1 MPKCNASVRIEYND
15 FTTPLYQL
23 LHLVPLFLFQWAILS
38 LFFVYFRSFHKKFN
52 QLMWKYVSPASSLG
66 FKLTTSCTSV
76 FSQNHSLSPVLDS
89 NSQPLATSVFS
100 QNHSLLSFSS
110 LGFELTTSC
119 NISLLPRPLDH
130 SFLSFSLPFSYIY
143 FAAIHFPAKKFS
155 FLRQKFFLFGSSFKK
170 NFFLLLLQVARPRL
184 RQRIRLRPTARGRS
198 TLATDRHSFSN
209 AKTRTRPEES
219 SKWQGELEIWSGCV
233 RLVTGPIRIIFSVIL
248 RYAGFEHS
256 DWLTNLE

>member
-1 MPKCNASVRIEYND
+1 MGYPQ
-15 FTTPLYQL
+15 PLFRLFSIFSQKIQPINVKICQSSIQSWIQTHNL
-23 LHLVPLFLFQWAILS
+23 LHIS
-38 LFFVYFRSFHKKFN
+38 LLPK
-52 QLMWKYVSPASSLG
+52 P
-66 FKLTTSCTSV
+66 
-76 FSQNHSLSPVLDS
+76 
-89 NSQPLATSVFS
+89 
-100 QNHSLLSFSS
+100 LSFSS

-219 SKWQGELEIWSGCV
+219 SK
-233 RLVTGPIRIIFSVIL
+233 
-248 RYAGFEHS
+248 
-256 DWLTNLE
+256 

>member
-100 QNHSLLSFSS
+100 QDHSTTLSSLSLYHFPTFILRPFTFPPKSLAFCVKSFFYLAALLKKTFFCFSS
-110 LGFELTTSC
+110 RWRGPGSVNGSGFVRRRE
-119 NISLLPRPLDH
+119 DG
-130 SFLSFSLPFSYIY
+130 
-143 FAAIHFPAKKFS
+143 
-155 FLRQKFFLFGSSFKK
+155 LRL
-170 NFFLLLLQVARPRL
+170 
-184 RQRIRLRPTARGRS
+184 QRIATRS
-198 TLATDRHSFSN
+198 QMPKHEQDQRNH
-209 AKTRTRPEES
+209 
-219 SKWQGELEIWSGCV
+219 Q
-233 RLVTGPIRIIFSVIL
+233 
-248 RYAGFEHS
+248 S
-256 DWLTNLE
+256 DKVS